1 MSENISGSLLQRLI
15 VEAIREHNV
24 LPLTGSCNLSCIFCS
39 HRFNPSGTK
48 ASSFNHL
55 PLNSIQRLLQYLDP
69 QKKIIIGESATRLRE
84 GEPLTHPHF
93 FTIVKKLRQLYPQT
107 IIQITTN
114 GSLLTEEMIAKLAF
128 LQPLEII
135 VSINSISVAGRKKLM
150 ADQDPLT
157 ALASLELL
165 ERFKIK
171 FHGSVVALPQIVG
184 FDDLENTLIAL
195 DQAGSRTIRL
205 LLPGFT
211 RLAPAELIP
220 STGTT
225 NIIYNTAEKLQ
236 QRLSAPLLIEPPVIT
251 DLKPVISGVISG
263 SPADQAGLVVGDLIK
278 AVNNK
283 KPFSRVEAFRL
294 LTEKDNPKLDLYR
307 KGRSFST
314 LILKEKDVSP
324 GITVA
329 YDLDPDQVDRVQ
341 KRIDPEGKT
350 LMLLSVPALQRWQIA
365 LQTSMI
371 DNLDL
376 LTVPSLWFGGT
387 ICCAGLLVVSDYR
400 SALGS
405 FSALASYSSIL
416 LPSASFDLSGYDLC
430 GEHYLSLSAGGLP
443 ICLV

>member
-93 FTIVKKLRQLYPQT
+93 FTIVEKLRQLYPQT

-341 KRIDPEGKT
+341 QRIDPEGKT

>member
-93 FTIVKKLRQLYPQT
+93 FTIVEKLRQLYPQT

-157 ALASLELL
+157 ALSSLELL

-263 SPADQAGLVVGDLIK
+263 SPADKAGLVVGDLIK

-314 LILKEKDVSP
+314 LILKKKDVSP

>member
-93 FTIVKKLRQLYPQT
+93 FTIVEKLRQLYPQT

-157 ALASLELL
+157 ALSSLELL

-263 SPADQAGLVVGDLIK
+263 SPADKAGLVVGDLIK

>member
-1 MSENISGSLLQRLI
+1 LSENISGSLLQRLI

-93 FTIVKKLRQLYPQT
+93 FTIVEKLRQLYPQT

-157 ALASLELL
+157 ALSSLELL

-263 SPADQAGLVVGDLIK
+263 SPADKAGLVVGDLIK

>member
-1 MSENISGSLLQRLI
+1 MFENISGSLLQRLI

-93 FTIVKKLRQLYPQT
+93 FTIVEKLRQLYPQT

-157 ALASLELL
+157 ALSSLELL

-263 SPADQAGLVVGDLIK
+263 SPADKAGLVVGDLIK

>member
-1 MSENISGSLLQRLI
+1 LSENISGSLLQRLI

-93 FTIVKKLRQLYPQT
+93 FTIVEKLRQLYPQT

-157 ALASLELL
+157 ALSSLELL

-263 SPADQAGLVVGDLIK
+263 SPADKAGLVVGDLIK

-314 LILKEKDVSP
+314 LILKKKDVSP

-341 KRIDPEGKT
+341 KKIDPEGKT

>member
-1 MSENISGSLLQRLI
+1 LSENISGSLLQRLI
-15 VEAIREHNV
+15 VEAISEHNV

-93 FTIVKKLRQLYPQT
+93 FTIVEKLRQLYPQT

-157 ALASLELL
+157 ALSSLELL

-263 SPADQAGLVVGDLIK
+263 SPADKAGLVVGDLIK

>member
-1 MSENISGSLLQRLI
+1 LFENISGSLLQRLI

-93 FTIVKKLRQLYPQT
+93 FTIVEKLRQLYPQT

-157 ALASLELL
+157 ALSSLELL

-263 SPADQAGLVVGDLIK
+263 SPADKAGLVVGDLIK

-314 LILKEKDVSP
+314 LILKKKDVSP

>member
-1 MSENISGSLLQRLI
+1 LFENISGSLLQRLI

-48 ASSFNHL
+48 AFSFNHL

-93 FTIVKKLRQLYPQT
+93 FTIVEKLRQLYPQT

-157 ALASLELL
+157 ALSSLELL

-263 SPADQAGLVVGDLIK
+263 SPADKAGLVVGDLIK

>member
-1 MSENISGSLLQRLI
+1 MFENISGSLLQRLI

-93 FTIVKKLRQLYPQT
+93 FTIVEKLRQLYPQT

-157 ALASLELL
+157 ALSSLELL

-263 SPADQAGLVVGDLIK
+263 SPADKAGLVVGDLIK

-314 LILKEKDVSP
+314 LILKKKDVSP